1 MVLKQTNRR
10 KTIGKLVLSF
20 CLISIATFFALGVL
34 HVIKND
40 SVSSPDVKE
49 PPVDEEKVV
58 TVEEEKEEVE
68 ILPIDFQHEI
78 NDWVN
83 STGGTKGIAIYDL
96 DLDTYVGSY
105 NIDEKFETASV
116 YKLFVV
122 YEGYRRV
129 QSGEW
134 NKDETVSWTGNSIL
148 ECLDL
153 AIRES
158 NSPCAETLWSM
169 IGRDELNDIVHSTFE
184 LSDVFVNDLEA
195 TPSEIVKMLKIYYE
209 HKELTDDTLVTRMK
223 DSFLNQPVTEYN
235 WRQGLP
241 SGFSERAL
249 VYNKV
254 GWNYDGSRWT
264 IYDDVAIVEFPE
276 QNRRF
281 IVVVMTSGVN
291 FQQIRNFA
299 TILEEKFFS
308 MY

>member
-20 CLISIATFFALGVL
+20 CLILIAAFFALGVL
-34 HVIKND
+34 HVIKSD

-49 PPVDEEKVV
+49 PPVVEEKVV
-58 TVEEEKEEVE
+58 TVEEEKEDVN
-68 ILPIDFQHEI
+68 ILPIDFQPEI

-134 NKDETVSWTGNSIL
+134 DKDETVSWTGNNIL

-184 LSDVFVNDLEA
+184 LSG
-195 TPSEIVKMLKIYYE
+195 PK
-209 HKELTDDTLVTRMK
+209 
-223 DSFLNQPVTEYN
+223 
-235 WRQGLP
+235 
-241 SGFSERAL
+241 
-249 VYNKV
+249 
-254 GWNYDGSRWT
+254 
-264 IYDDVAIVEFPE
+264 
-276 QNRRF
+276 
-281 IVVVMTSGVN
+281 
-291 FQQIRNFA
+291 
-299 TILEEKFFS
+299 
-308 MY
+308 